1 MDGNRYDNQNE
12 NRLADQI
19 MDGVFP
25 CLNTGRDNIVPVI
38 LNIPPSNEKAF
49 KMFLKRTSAEIQR
62 EELIRLSSD
71 KAVISY
77 SINEEGD
84 DLEKLR
90 WMLNEATV
98 YTNEFC
104 GIIAVSVDTGHIK
117 QGILRRLRNI
127 LERYEGTSFIII
139 KCGDDQISIMKELFN
154 GYVYVLKFIEAPSVR
169 ELKAYVVSELIN
181 EDMDESACDKPVE
194 EALSVLEAWKNA
206 PLGYDDAEQ
215 LITDIRRFAA
225 INGEGKVDSFLFHHF
240 NETLNVEL
248 KHRHGI
254 GTQKMGFI

>member
-1 MDGNRYDNQNE
+1 MDRYDNQNE
-12 NRLADQI
+12 NRLADQL
-19 MDGVFP
+19 MEGVFP

-49 KMFLKRTSAEIQR
+49 KMFLKRMAAEIQR

-77 SINEEGD
+77 SVNEEGD

-117 QGILRRLRNI
+117 QDSIRRLRNI

-139 KCGDDQISIMKELFN
+139 KCGDEQISIMKELFN
-154 GYVYVLKFIEAPSVR
+154 GYVYVLKIIEAPSAR
-169 ELKAYVVSELIN
+169 ELKTHVVSELIG
-181 EDMDESACDKPVE
+181 EDMAESACDKPVE
-194 EALSVLEAWKNA
+194 EALSVLEAWKNS

-225 INGEGKVDSFLFHHF
+225 INREDKMDPFFLHQF
-240 NETLNVEL
+240 NEMLNNEL